1 MIQRRFFLVGASAL
15 ALSGCGK
22 DLIGPPEASPI
33 YVVKPQFPAAPGGG
47 AKVPWALSILHP
59 EMTGA
64 LDSERIALF
73 QADGSMDYY
82 AKATYPD
89 RLSPIVQ
96 HALLDGFEASGRID
110 AVATEEAALH
120 ADYDL
125 AIDVKDFAAHYHAP
139 DGVPSVTV
147 SITVKL
153 ATAHGRAIVGSF
165 STVQTGTAS
174 VNSALAAAQA
184 LQQALGAAVKAIVDW
199 ALSFP
204 MPVSQVAPSTASPG
218 KPAEQLLHDA
228 TRGSQ
233 RLRDV
238 PKPQ

>member
-110 AVATEEAALH
+110 AVAREEAALH

-125 AIDVKDFAAHYHAP
+125 AIDVKDFAAHYNAP

-147 SITVKL
+147 SGGEG
-153 ATAHGRAIVGSF
+153 HCG
-165 STVQTGTAS
+165 
-174 VNSALAAAQA
+174 
-184 LQQALGAAVKAIVDW
+184 LGADLPHACQSGSAVNRFARQAGGTVAARRHARIAAVARRSQATIVP
-199 ALSFP
+199 AARQNSHGNLGNRFR
-204 MPVSQVAPSTASPG
+204 VSC
-218 KPAEQLLHDA
+218 
-228 TRGSQ
+228 SQ
-233 RLRDV
+233 DFEMRSL
-238 PKPQ
+238 PC